1 MDWVLPG
8 CSSLR
13 RVGTP
18 RRLGVL
24 VLLNQALHFPSR
36 EASSHPFSFC
46 NRYYFT
52 RAAVNTGRVLFIYF
66 FHMVQSLLLTG
77 GLTPCA
83 SIYTSRQWGSNLGQL
98 LLIYS

>member
-8 CSSLR
+8 CSSLE

-24 VLLNQALHFPSR
+24 VLLNQAFHFPSR

-46 NRYYFT
+46 NRYYFR

-66 FHMVQSLLLTG
+66 FPHGSVSVINGWLDSLCLDLHIKTMG
-77 GLTPCA
+77 
-83 SIYTSRQWGSNLGQL
+83 
-98 LLIYS
+98 